1 MKNFCSRKFQ
11 EMKEGQQI
19 FLYQEEISTKQ
30 KTLVK
35 IIVKL
40 FAKYLHESTKRWLNS
55 TRVDFPT
62 FALPYYR
69 AGLTLVLLIKIPRC
83 TSPNL
88 KEKEVHYLLTAEVQN
103 TQRHRG
109 REERAR
115 EYQGLGSAFTGDRC
129 RDPGFQFCRL
139 TLYEFQT

>member
-1 MKNFCSRKFQ
+1 MKNFCSRKVQ

-19 FLYQEEISTKQ
+19 FLYQEEINTKQ

-35 IIVKL
+35 IIVRL
-40 FAKYLHESTKRWLNS
+40 FAKYLHESTKRLNS
-55 TRVDFPT
+55 ARVDFPT
-62 FALPYYR
+62 FTLPYYR

-115 EYQGLGSAFTGDRC
+115 EHQGLG
-129 RDPGFQFCRL
+129 FCFHWGQVQGPRVL
-139 TLYEFQT
+139 VLQAHSL